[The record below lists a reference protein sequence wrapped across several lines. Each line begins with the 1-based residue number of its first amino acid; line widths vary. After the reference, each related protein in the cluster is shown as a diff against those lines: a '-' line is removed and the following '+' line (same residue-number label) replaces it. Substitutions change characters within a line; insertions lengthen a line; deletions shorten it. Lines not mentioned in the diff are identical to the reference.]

1 MSIIKRKDIPGLSDI
16 PNAYLSPNLT
26 NQDSNSIF
34 FRWQLYVGDSLV
46 DNSKLNVYL
55 NPPFQTLANA
65 NPVVDSTTGEPI
77 VLPATLDIDLS
88 EIIKNSPNYPGNY
101 SIRLHT
107 HVTPL
112 DTMPSRNV
120 EFYIES
126 ISNKKDE
133 IILGIH
139 DSLPL
144 AKAHPQALAQ
154 SIILRNEIQALPDFE
169 TFENTQN
176 VLVLSFGNG
185 SVLDVINYKK
195 LPFSQG
201 AFPENKKVA
210 IKLAKP
216 LPSNIKPGQLAKLEV
231 QITEPREFT
240 FTIAQPAFVEPVNQ
254 MALADFTINSS
265 TAQGPLSSKYETWDS
280 LLGTDETVKNKLLNS
295 FFSSS
300 TATSAELGMD
310 YREYKN
316 FIHFS
321 SAKERLDNFQ
331 YKTQLIEYY
340 DSQSAVLSSS
350 DSPAAETN
358 RIQFVTKKNNIVSK
372 FDGYE
377 EYLYT
382 KSSSYENGSYG
393 IFNASTWPKTNT
405 TQPYT
410 LAHSTSS
417 AAIAWY
423 TSQSTIA
430 LDYDIDNAHNL
441 EKTIPAHVRLDPEN
455 ANYLMFVNMI
465 GQSFD
470 HVYNYIDHMDM
481 IHDRQNELHL
491 GLSKDLVWDVLK
503 SLGWHGIN
511 GYNFEDLWTYKLGT
525 DASGSYQTTESG
537 STQNWVTETSMPT
550 EDITKEVW
558 ARTLNN
564 LPYLLSTKGTERSVR
579 ALINTYGLPPTTLR
593 IKEYGGTPKEMSTKQ
608 YIKYEN
614 SGYSLNF
621 NGSQKV
627 IAPWAKLK
635 AENYSHIS
643 TGKAPDIIELRFNAS
658 EPQNSLL
665 IHGGKYWGI
674 EIEAHPSASNTSS
687 AYHNHGRL
695 WIGAQSASSAV
706 ATTSSYHP
714 IFDND
719 WWNIQFGI
727 NDSDNFNLHLKKA
740 ADHSA
745 GKITHSESISWD
757 IPSPGHPQ
765 YSNNWNRSNH
775 PKSITLGGHSPH
787 GGSGT
792 YEWNMTS
799 GSVVAGGTL
808 PGFTGSM
815 QELRYWTFPTNTILS
830 DAVFDN
836 HVLSPLSIEGN
847 TYTSSYTDLVAR
859 WPLGA
864 AGSTGSLNSATL
876 TSKHPNQNISTTP
889 FSGSSVAALDMTI
902 SGSGYTGLAADWQY
916 EEETFYTVVPEIIGT
931 RAVSDKIRID
941 TSTYSGS
948 LYKDSSVVS
957 SSIQLSAPDSPLLGV
972 FFSPNDDIDLDIS
985 HQIGGAKFDD
995 FVGNPRDAYRPI
1007 YKELSHIRNHYWQ
1020 KYQASPTFGAYLKA
1034 LKYFDSS
1041 LFLQLESLLPA
1052 RANKQTGLLIK
1063 PNLLERPTITRVS
1076 QSFANFTYE
1085 QVEGVD
1091 TTLYSFSTDTPDPLI
1106 TATAKTYI
1114 VHGRDTHVNAS
1125 SHLPNS
1131 FDDSLVTSYGVN
1143 NMTSLDVPMYDRMSS
1158 SRRYRTQESGSGKDT
1173 SVQAQDFLPAG
1184 IQNQRYAGSK
1194 YGRVGGS
1201 IGGIINLVN
1210 DPTVT
1215 GKGLFDASTNIKCAI
1230 EVVETNPVELTT
1242 TQGPLT
1248 SLGEIQIR

>member
-1 MSIIKRKDIPGLSDI
+1 MSTIKKYDIPGIDNIPSRYDPLVPLIVEKSD
-16 PNAYLSPNLT
+16 L
-26 NQDSNSIF
+26 F
-34 FRWQLYVGDSLV
+34 FRWQIMVGNTIL
-46 DNSKLNVYL
+46 DNSKLSNYMAIPSSAINFNGPL
-55 NPPFQTLANA
+55 KPTIDFNLKTLLDNKNLHPGSYSLKLYANR
-65 NPVVDSTTGEPI
+65 I
-77 VLPATLDIDLS
+77 W
-88 EIIKNSPNYPGNY
+88 KNQGN
-101 SIRLHT
+101 T
-107 HVTPL
+107 KQVQ
-112 DTMPSRNV
+112 
-120 EFYIES
+120 FYIKT
-126 ISNKKDE
+126 ISTKKDE
-133 IILGIH
+133 
-139 DSLPL
+139 
-144 AKAHPQALAQ
+144 
-154 SIILRNEIQALPDFE
+154 
-169 TFENTQN
+169 
-176 VLVLSFGNG
+176 LVLGVHDPLLNDSDRDQVTAFQDAVEQVLNPATGIFSVDRPVLSLEDG
-185 SVLDVINYKK
+185 SVVNIISYKII
-195 LPFSQG
+195 G
-201 AFPENKKVA
+201 ANKYTTLE
-210 IKLAKP
+210 LAVKALEP
-216 LPSNIKPGQLAKLEV
+216 IPKNLKPGSLLKVEIA
-231 QITEPREFT
+231 IIEPREFS
-240 FTIAQPAFVEPVNQ
+240 FTIPQPAYIEDLNI
-254 MALADFTINSS
+254 MALPDFTINSGTS
-265 TAQGPLSSKYETWDS
+265 QGPVSSNYETWAS
-280 LLGTDETVKNKLLNS
+280 LFGTNEDVKNKLLNS
-295 FFSSS
+295 VFSGSS
-300 TATSAELGMD
+300 ATSAELGID
-310 YREYKN
+310 YRKYEN

-321 SAKERLDNFQ
+321 SAKERLDNFK
-331 YKTQLIEYY
+331 YKIELIEYY
-340 DSQSAVLSSS
+340 DAKVSALSAST
-350 DSPAAETN
+350 SPSAEIN
-358 RIQFVTKKNNIVSK
+358 RVQFVTKKNDIVSK

-377 EYLYT
+377 NYLYT
-382 KSSSYENGSYG
+382 ESSSYENGSYG
-393 IFNASTWPKTNT
+393 IFNASTWPKTDST
-405 TQPYT
+405 IPYT
-410 LAHSTSS
+410 LTSS
-417 AAIAWY
+417 TAPAFTEWYATQTAA
-423 TSQSTIA
+423 A
-430 LDYDIDNAHNL
+430 LDYDIDNAYNL

-470 HVYNYIDHMDM
+470 QVYNYIDHMDM

-491 GLSKDLVWDVLK
+491 GLSKDLAWDVLK
-503 SLGWHGIN
+503 SLGWHGLN
-511 GYNFEDLWTYKLGT
+511 GYNFEDLWSYKLGT
-525 DASGSYQTTESG
+525 DSSGSYQATDSG
-537 STQNWVTETSMPT
+537 STQNHVIDSSMPT
-550 EDITKEVW
+550 EDITKEIW
-558 ARTLNN
+558 SRTLNN
-564 LPYLLSTKGTERSVR
+564 LPHLLSTKGTERSVR
-579 ALINTYGLPPTTLR
+579 ALVNLYGLPPTTLR

-614 SGYSLNF
+614 SGYSLKF
-621 NGSQKV
+621 DGSQR
-627 IAPWAKLK
+627 IDAPWAGL
-635 AENYSHIS
+635 ESGNYSHLS
-643 TGKAPDIIELRFNAS
+643 ANKTPDIIELRFNAS
-658 EPQNSLL
+658 KPQSSIL
-665 IHGGKYWGI
+665 IHNSDSRWGI
-674 EIEAHPSASNTSS
+674 ELEAHPSASNTSS
-687 AYHNHGRL
+687 AYHNYGRL
-695 WIGAQSASSAV
+695 WMGIMDDYSPETFV
-706 ATTSSYHP
+706 ATASAYHP

-727 NDSDNFNLHLKKA
+727 STSEVFNLHLKKSS
-740 ADHSA
+740 DHSN
-745 GKITHSESISWD
+745 GRITHEEKIAWNIEPYDYIQYGGNWDEDQVAHTISIGNHD
-757 IPSPGHPQ
+757 PS
-765 YSNNWNRSNH
+765 N
-775 PKSITLGGHSPH
+775 
-787 GGSGT
+787 SGT
-792 YEWNMTS
+792 HGWRMAS
-799 GSVVAGGTL
+799 GSTVPPGTL
-808 PGFTGSM
+808 PGYTGSI
-815 QELRYWTFPTNTILS
+815 QELRYWAFPTNTILS
-830 DAVFDN
+830 DAAFDN

-864 AGSTGSLNSATL
+864 TGVTASLNSTTL

-889 FSGSSVAALDMTI
+889 FVSAANATMSL
-902 SGSGYTGLAADWQY
+902 SGSGYTGTSADWQY

-931 RAVSDKIRID
+931 RAVSDKIRIINE
-941 TSTYSGS
+941 TFSGS
-948 LYKDSSVVS
+948 LYMDSSVVS
-957 SSIQLSAPDSPLLGV
+957 SSINISAPDSPLLGV

-985 HQIGGAKFDD
+985 HTIGGAKFDD

-1143 NMTSLDVPMYDRMSS
+1143 NMTSPDVPMYDRMSS